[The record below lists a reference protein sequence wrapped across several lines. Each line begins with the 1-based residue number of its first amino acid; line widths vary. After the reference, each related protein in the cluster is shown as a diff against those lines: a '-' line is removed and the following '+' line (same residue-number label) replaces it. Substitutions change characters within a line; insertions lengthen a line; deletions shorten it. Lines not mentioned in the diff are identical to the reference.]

1 MGLRTELVLR
11 LPNSTGAAGFVC
23 SQLAAERVNIAAH
36 CLAPSGDLHLVV
48 DNPVRATG
56 VLSEHRHTVVT
67 REVLFVPLA
76 NTPGSLE
83 RILTLVSDAGI
94 NLNYMYGSA
103 GERAEITAVVLGVD
117 DAPRAAAATGL

>member
-11 LPNSTGAAGFVC
+11 LPNSPGAAGSVC
-23 SQLAAERVNIAAH
+23 AHHAAERVNIAAQ

-56 VLSEHRHTVVT
+56 VLKEQRHPVSA
-67 REVLFVPLA
+67 REVLFVPLP
-76 NTPGSLE
+76 NTPGALE
-83 RILTLVSDAGI
+83 RVLTLVADAGI

-103 GERAEITAVVLGVD
+103 ADRAENTAVVLGVD

>member
-11 LPNSTGAAGFVC
+11 LPNSPGAAGAVC
-23 SQLAAERVNIAAH
+23 TLLAAERVNIAAQ

-48 DNPVRATG
+48 DNPVRAAG
-56 VLSEHRHTVVT
+56 VLAQQRYAVAT
-67 REVLFVPLA
+67 REVLYVPMPNA
-76 NTPGSLE
+76 PGSLE
-83 RILTLVSDAGI
+83 RILTLVADAGI

-103 GERAEITAVVLGVD
+103 GERAESTVVVLGVD